1 MSVLSAGCV
10 LVLQVLQPLFA
21 SMAVLA
27 LAYQGWLVRSR
38 LPQRRTRTVLAILW
52 SSVAL
57 NVLLFAA
64 WAALWLRYR

>member
-1 MSVLSAGCV
+1 MLSRRVRARV
-10 LVLQVLQPLFA
+10 QVLQPLFV
-21 SMAVLA
+21 SVAVLA
-27 LAYQGWLVRSR
+27 LANQGWLVWRR
-38 LPQRRTRTVLAILW
+38 PPQRRTRTVLTILW